1 MNLHYSNAVVAP
13 QNSSGRSAVVEVLRA
28 NSVAAYISANILLY
42 VGLSLQVTTLA
53 KQVYDITRRELDLG
67 WLGLAEFLPIAL
79 LVFVTGTV
87 ADRYNRKR
95 ISQIAMFGE
104 LASALLLAWY
114 ASTKPTGVFPI
125 FMIAILYGSSRAFLA
140 PSMRPI
146 AANIAPE
153 GRLPQMIALYSTV
166 WTSAGIIGPAA
177 SGFLYSASP
186 VLAYL
191 VGSALILGALGSFST
206 VNVPPTQ
213 RSADH
218 AGHSHAGE
226 TPGDESRGGAS
237 GERPTLRSAVE
248 GLRYIRRTP
257 ILFAAIALDLFA
269 VLFGGAVA
277 LLPVIA
283 EERLGV
289 GNIAYGWLRA
299 AAGIGAGSV
308 ALLLAVRPLRRHV
321 GKWLLVA
328 VGVFGAGTIVLGLT
342 RTYWIAFV
350 AILVIH
356 GADMVS
362 VFVRGS
368 IVPLVTPDDKR
379 GRVSA
384 VENVFIG
391 ATNELGAF
399 ESGVAA
405 AAVGVPATVVGG
417 GVFTLGIVGVWW
429 VKFKQLRNVDRFE
442 DLQPA

>member
-1 MNLHYSNAVVAP
+1 MTLQH
-13 QNSSGRSAVVEVLRA
+13 SSGRTSVLQILRA
-28 NSVAAYISANILLY
+28 PSVGAYIGANVLLY

-67 WLGLAEFLPIAL
+67 FLGLAEFLPIAL
-79 LVFVTGTV
+79 LVFITGTV
-87 ADRYNRKR
+87 ADRFNRKR
-95 ISQIAMFGE
+95 ISQMAMCGE
-104 LASALLLAWY
+104 LASALLLMWY
-114 ASTKPTGVFPI
+114 ASTEPTGVFPI
-125 FMIAILYGSSRAFLA
+125 FLIAILYGGSRAFLA

-146 AANIAPE
+146 AASIAPE

-166 WTSAGIIGPAA
+166 WTSAGIVGPAM

-186 VLAYL
+186 VVAYG
-191 VGSALILGALGSFST
+191 VGSALIASAIVLFSGVRVPATQHGA
-206 VNVPPTQ
+206 
-213 RSADH
+213 
-218 AGHSHAGE
+218 AGN
-226 TPGDESRGGAS
+226 
-237 GERPTLRSAVE
+237 ERPTLQSAVE

-257 ILFAAIALDLFA
+257 ILFAAISLDLFA

-283 EERLGV
+283 EERLGG

-299 AAGIGAGSV
+299 SAGIGAGAV
-308 ALLLAVRPLRRHV
+308 ALLLAIRPLRRYV
-321 GKWLLVA
+321 GRWLLVA
-328 VGVFGAGTIVLGLT
+328 VAVFGVGTIVLGLT
-342 RTYWIAFV
+342 RNYWIAFFAV
-350 AILVIH
+350 MVLH

-405 AAVGVPATVVGG
+405 QAVGVPATVVGG
-417 GVFTLGIVGVWW
+417 GVLTLGIVGVWW
-429 VKFKQLRNVDRFE
+429 FKFKEMRNVDRFE
-442 DLQPA
+442 DLKPT

>member
-1 MNLHYSNAVVAP
+1 MTP
-13 QNSSGRSAVVEVLRA
+13 ERKSGRAPLLEILRA
-28 NSVAAYISANILLY
+28 PSVAAYISANILLY

-53 KQVYDITRRELDLG
+53 KQVYDITKRELDLG

-95 ISQIAMFGE
+95 VSQLAMTGE

-114 ASTKPTGVFPI
+114 ASTEPTGVFPI

-146 AANIAPE
+146 AAAIAPE

-191 VGSALILGALGSFST
+191 VGSALIISAISSFSA
-206 VNVPPTQ
+206 VRVPPTQ
-213 RSADH
+213 RSTTS
-218 AGHSHAGE
+218 AG
-226 TPGDESRGGAS
+226 DGGGGGS
-237 GERPTLRSAVE
+237 GAERPTMRSAIE
-248 GLRYIRRTP
+248 GLRYVRRTP

-299 AAGIGAGSV
+299 AAGIGAGAV
-308 ALLLAVRPLRRHV
+308 ALMLAVRPLRRHV
-321 GKWLLVA
+321 GRWLLVA
-328 VGVFGAGTIVLGLT
+328 VAIFGVATIVLGFT

-350 AILVIH
+350 AIIVIH

-399 ESGVAA
+399 QSGVAA

-429 VKFKQLRNVDRFE
+429 MKFKQLRDVDRFE
-442 DLQPA
+442 DLKPS

>member
-1 MNLHYSNAVVAP
+1 
-13 QNSSGRSAVVEVLRA
+13 
-28 NSVAAYISANILLY
+28 VAAYISANILLY

-53 KQVYDITRRELDLG
+53 KQVYDITKRELDLG

-95 ISQIAMFGE
+95 VSQLAMMGE

-114 ASTKPTGVFPI
+114 ASTEPTGVFPI

-146 AANIAPE
+146 AAAIAPE

-191 VGSALILGALGSFST
+191 VGSALIISAISSFSA
-206 VNVPPTQ
+206 VRVPPTQ
-213 RSADH
+213 RSTTS
-218 AGHSHAGE
+218 AG
-226 TPGDESRGGAS
+226 DGGGGGS
-237 GERPTLRSAVE
+237 GAERPTMRSAIE
-248 GLRYIRRTP
+248 GLRYVRRTP

-299 AAGIGAGSV
+299 AAGIGAGAV
-308 ALLLAVRPLRRHV
+308 ALMLAVRPLRRHV
-321 GKWLLVA
+321 GRWLLVA
-328 VGVFGAGTIVLGLT
+328 VAIFGVATIVLGFT

-350 AILVIH
+350 AIIVIH

-399 ESGVAA
+399 QSGVAA

-429 VKFKQLRNVDRFE
+429 MKFKQLRDVDRFE
-442 DLQPA
+442 DLKPS

>member
-1 MNLHYSNAVVAP
+1 ML
-13 QNSSGRSAVVEVLRA
+13 EILRA
-28 NSVAAYISANILLY
+28 PSVAAYISANILLY

-53 KQVYDITRRELDLG
+53 KQVYDITKRELDLG

-95 ISQIAMFGE
+95 ISQFAMLGE

-114 ASTKPTGVFPI
+114 ASTEPTGVFPI
-125 FMIAILYGSSRAFLA
+125 FVIAILYGSSRAFLA

-146 AANIAPE
+146 AAAIAPE

-191 VGSALILGALGSFST
+191 VGSALIGCAITSFST
-206 VNVPPTQ
+206 VRVPPTK
-213 RSADH
+213 RAAD
-218 AGHSHAGE
+218 
-226 TPGDESRGGAS
+226 DAS
-237 GERPTLRSAVE
+237 GELRGVGSNERPTLRSAIE
-248 GLRYIRRTP
+248 GLSYIRRTP

-308 ALLLAVRPLRRHV
+308 ALLLAIRPLRRHV

-350 AILVIH
+350 AVLVIH

-442 DLQPA
+442 DLKSS

>member
-1 MNLHYSNAVVAP
+1 ML
-13 QNSSGRSAVVEVLRA
+13 EVLRA
-28 NSVAAYISANILLY
+28 PSVGAYIGANVLLY

-53 KQVYDITRRELDLG
+53 KQVYDINKREIDLG
-67 WLGLAEFLPIAL
+67 FLGLAEFLPIAL

-87 ADRYNRKR
+87 ADRFNRKR
-95 ISQIAMFGE
+95 VSQLAMAGE
-104 LASALLLAWY
+104 LASAVLLMWY
-114 ASTKPTGVFPI
+114 ASTEPTSVLPI
-125 FMIAILYGSSRAFLA
+125 FLIAILYGSSRAFLA

-166 WTSAGIIGPAA
+166 WTSAGIVGPAM

-186 VLAYL
+186 VVAYGT
-191 VGSALILGALGSFST
+191 GSALVLLAIATFSI
-206 VNVPPTQ
+206 VRVPPTK
-213 RSADH
+213 RAAD
-218 AGHSHAGE
+218 S
-226 TPGDESRGGAS
+226 D
-237 GERPTLRSAVE
+237 ERPTLRSAVE

-299 AAGIGAGSV
+299 AAGIGAGGV
-308 ALLLAVRPLRRHV
+308 ALVLAVRPLRRNV
-321 GKWLLVA
+321 GRWLLVA

-405 AAVGVPATVVGG
+405 QAVGVPATVVGG
-417 GVFTLGIVGVWW
+417 GVLTLGIVGVWW

-442 DLQPA
+442 DLNPA

>member
-1 MNLHYSNAVVAP
+1 ML
-13 QNSSGRSAVVEVLRA
+13 EVLRA
-28 NSVAAYISANILLY
+28 PSVGAYIGANVLLY

-53 KQVYDITRRELDLG
+53 KQVYDINKREIDLG
-67 WLGLAEFLPIAL
+67 FLGLAEFLPIAL

-87 ADRYNRKR
+87 ADRFNRKR
-95 ISQIAMFGE
+95 VSQLAMAGE
-104 LASALLLAWY
+104 LASALLLMWY
-114 ASTKPTGVFPI
+114 ASTEPTSVLPI
-125 FMIAILYGSSRAFLA
+125 FLIAILYGGSRAFLA

-166 WTSAGIIGPAA
+166 WTSAGIVGPAM

-186 VLAYL
+186 VVAYGT
-191 VGSALILGALGSFST
+191 GSALVLLAIATFST
-206 VNVPPTQ
+206 VRVPPTK
-213 RSADH
+213 RAAD
-218 AGHSHAGE
+218 S
-226 TPGDESRGGAS
+226 D
-237 GERPTLRSAVE
+237 ERPTLRSAVE

-299 AAGIGAGSV
+299 AAGIGAGGV
-308 ALLLAVRPLRRHV
+308 ALVLAVRPLRRNV
-321 GKWLLVA
+321 GRWLLVA

-405 AAVGVPATVVGG
+405 QAVGVPATVVGG
-417 GVFTLGIVGVWW
+417 GVLTLGIVGVWW

-442 DLQPA
+442 DLKPA

>member
-1 MNLHYSNAVVAP
+1 M
-13 QNSSGRSAVVEVLRA
+13 LRA
-28 NSVAAYISANILLY
+28 PSVGAYISANVLLY

-67 WLGLAEFLPIAL
+67 FLGLAEFLPIAL

-87 ADRYNRKR
+87 ADRFNRKR
-95 ISQIAMFGE
+95 ISQIAMAGE
-104 LASALLLAWY
+104 LASALLLMWY
-114 ASTKPTGVFPI
+114 ASTKPTSVFPI
-125 FMIAILYGSSRAFLA
+125 FVIAVLYGSSRAFLA

-146 AANIAPE
+146 AAAIAPE

-166 WTSAGIIGPAA
+166 WTSAGIVGPAM

-186 VLAYL
+186 VIAYGT
-191 VGSALILGALGSFST
+191 GSALILIALATFSA
-206 VNVPPTQ
+206 VRVPATQ
-213 RSADH
+213 RGAD
-218 AGHSHAGE
+218 AN
-226 TPGDESRGGAS
+226 
-237 GERPTLRSAVE
+237 ERPTLRSAVE

-299 AAGIGAGSV
+299 AAGIGAGAV
-308 ALLLAVRPLRRHV
+308 ALLLAIRPLRRNV
-321 GKWLLVA
+321 GRWLLVA
-328 VGVFGAGTIVLGLT
+328 VAVFGVGTIVLGLT

-405 AAVGVPATVVGG
+405 QAIGVPATVVGG
-417 GVFTLGIVGVWW
+417 GVLTLGIVGVWW
-429 VKFKQLRNVDRFE
+429 VKFKQLRDVDRFE
-442 DLQPA
+442 DLKPA

>member
-1 MNLHYSNAVVAP
+1 VTP
-13 QNSSGRSAVVEVLRA
+13 QNSSGRASVLEILRA
-28 NSVAAYISANILLY
+28 PSVGAYIAANVLLY

-95 ISQIAMFGE
+95 VSQLAMMGE

-114 ASTKPTGVFPI
+114 ASTEPTGVFPI
-125 FMIAILYGSSRAFLA
+125 FMIAILYGGSRAFLA

-191 VGSALILGALGSFST
+191 VGSALILCAIASFSA
-206 VNVPPTQ
+206 VRVPPTQ
-213 RSADH
+213 RVGNAASESN
-218 AGHSHAGE
+218 AGESHA
-226 TPGDESRGGAS
+226 GAS

-308 ALLLAVRPLRRHV
+308 ALLLAIRPLRRHV

-328 VGVFGAGTIVLGLT
+328 VGVFGVGTIVLGLT

>member
-1 MNLHYSNAVVAP
+1 MSSQHT
-13 QNSSGRSAVVEVLRA
+13 SGRRNVLEVLRA
-28 NSVAAYISANILLY
+28 PSVGAYIGANVLLY

-53 KQVYDITRRELDLG
+53 KQVYDINKREIDLG
-67 WLGLAEFLPIAL
+67 FLGLAEFLPIAL

-87 ADRYNRKR
+87 ADRFNRKR
-95 ISQIAMFGE
+95 VSQLAMAGE
-104 LASALLLAWY
+104 LASAVLLMWY
-114 ASTKPTGVFPI
+114 ASTEPTSVLPI
-125 FMIAILYGSSRAFLA
+125 FLIAILYGSSRAFLA

-166 WTSAGIIGPAA
+166 WTSAGIVGPAM

-186 VLAYL
+186 VVAYGT
-191 VGSALILGALGSFST
+191 GSALVLLAIATFSI
-206 VNVPPTQ
+206 VRVPPTK
-213 RSADH
+213 RAAD
-218 AGHSHAGE
+218 S
-226 TPGDESRGGAS
+226 D
-237 GERPTLRSAVE
+237 ERPTLRSAVE

-299 AAGIGAGSV
+299 AAGIGAGGV
-308 ALLLAVRPLRRHV
+308 ALVLAVRPLRRNV
-321 GKWLLVA
+321 GRWLLVA

-405 AAVGVPATVVGG
+405 QAVGVPATVVGG
-417 GVFTLGIVGVWW
+417 GVLTLGIVGVWW

-442 DLQPA
+442 DLKPA

>member
-1 MNLHYSNAVVAP
+1 
-13 QNSSGRSAVVEVLRA
+13 VLRA
-28 NSVAAYISANILLY
+28 PSVGAYISANVLLY

-67 WLGLAEFLPIAL
+67 FLGLAEFLPIAL

-87 ADRYNRKR
+87 ADRFNRKR
-95 ISQIAMFGE
+95 VSQIAMAGE
-104 LASALLLAWY
+104 LASALLLMWY
-114 ASTKPTGVFPI
+114 ASTKPTSVFPI
-125 FMIAILYGSSRAFLA
+125 FVIAVLYGSSRAFLA

-146 AANIAPE
+146 AAAIAPE

-166 WTSAGIIGPAA
+166 WTSAGIVGPAM

-186 VLAYL
+186 VVAYGT
-191 VGSALILGALGSFST
+191 GSALILIALATFSS
-206 VNVPPTQ
+206 VRVPPTQ
-213 RSADH
+213 RADD
-218 AGHSHAGE
+218 HS
-226 TPGDESRGGAS
+226 
-237 GERPTLRSAVE
+237 ERPTLRSAVE
-248 GLRYIRRTP
+248 GLSYIRRTP

-299 AAGIGAGSV
+299 AAGIGAGAV
-308 ALLLAVRPLRRHV
+308 ALLLAIRPLRRNV
-321 GKWLLVA
+321 GRWLLVA
-328 VGVFGAGTIVLGLT
+328 VAVFGVGTIVLGLT

-350 AILVIH
+350 AMLVIH

-405 AAVGVPATVVGG
+405 QAVGVPATVVGG
-417 GVFTLGIVGVWW
+417 GVLTLGVVGVWW
-429 VKFKQLRNVDRFE
+429 VKFKQLRDVDRFE
-442 DLQPA
+442 DLKPA

>member
-1 MNLHYSNAVVAP
+1 MLK
-13 QNSSGRSAVVEVLRA
+13 VLRA
-28 NSVAAYISANILLY
+28 PSVGAYIGANVLLY

-53 KQVYDITRRELDLG
+53 KQVYDINKREIDLG
-67 WLGLAEFLPIAL
+67 FLGLAEFLPIAL

-87 ADRYNRKR
+87 ADRFNRKR
-95 ISQIAMFGE
+95 VSQLAMAGE
-104 LASALLLAWY
+104 LASAVLLMWY
-114 ASTKPTGVFPI
+114 ASTEPTSVLPI
-125 FMIAILYGSSRAFLA
+125 FLIAILYGSSRAFLA

-166 WTSAGIIGPAA
+166 WTSAGIVGPAM

-186 VLAYL
+186 VVAYGT
-191 VGSALILGALGSFST
+191 GSALVLLAIATFST
-206 VNVPPTQ
+206 VRVPPTK
-213 RSADH
+213 RAAD
-218 AGHSHAGE
+218 S
-226 TPGDESRGGAS
+226 D
-237 GERPTLRSAVE
+237 ERPTLRSAVE

-299 AAGIGAGSV
+299 AAGIGAGGV
-308 ALLLAVRPLRRHV
+308 ALVLAVRPLRRNV
-321 GKWLLVA
+321 GRWLLVA

-350 AILVIH
+350 AVLVIH

-405 AAVGVPATVVGG
+405 QAVGVPATVVGG
-417 GVFTLGIVGVWW
+417 GVLTLGIVGVWW

>member
-1 MNLHYSNAVVAP
+1 MTP
-13 QNSSGRSAVVEVLRA
+13 QNSSGRPALIEILRA
-28 NSVAAYISANILLY
+28 PSVAAYISANILLY

-95 ISQIAMFGE
+95 ISQLAMTGE
-104 LASALLLAWY
+104 LASAMLLAWY
-114 ASTKPTGVFPI
+114 ASTEPTGVFPI

-146 AANIAPE
+146 AAAIAPE

-191 VGSALILGALGSFST
+191 VGSALVVCAIASFSS
-206 VNVPPTQ
+206 VRVPPTQ
-213 RSADH
+213 RAADAAGDDADASAGS
-218 AGHSHAGE
+218 AA
-226 TPGDESRGGAS
+226 
-237 GERPTLRSAVE
+237 ERPTLRTAIE
-248 GLRYIRRTP
+248 GLHYIRRTP

-299 AAGIGAGSV
+299 AAGIGAGGV

-442 DLQPA
+442 DLKPS

>member
-1 MNLHYSNAVVAP
+1 VL
-13 QNSSGRSAVVEVLRA
+13 EVLRA
-28 NSVAAYISANILLY
+28 PSVGAYIGANVLLY

-53 KQVYDITRRELDLG
+53 KQVYDINKREIDLG
-67 WLGLAEFLPIAL
+67 FLGLAEFLPIAL

-87 ADRYNRKR
+87 ADRFNRKR
-95 ISQIAMFGE
+95 VSQLAMAGE
-104 LASALLLAWY
+104 LASAVLLMWY
-114 ASTKPTGVFPI
+114 ASTEPTSVLPI
-125 FMIAILYGSSRAFLA
+125 FLIAILYVSSRAFLA

-166 WTSAGIIGPAA
+166 WTSAGIVGPAM

-186 VLAYL
+186 VVAYGT
-191 VGSALILGALGSFST
+191 GSALVLLAIATFST
-206 VNVPPTQ
+206 VRVPPTK
-213 RSADH
+213 RAAD
-218 AGHSHAGE
+218 S
-226 TPGDESRGGAS
+226 D
-237 GERPTLRSAVE
+237 ERPTLRSAVE

-299 AAGIGAGSV
+299 AAGIGAGGV
-308 ALLLAVRPLRRHV
+308 ALVLAVRPLRRNV
-321 GKWLLVA
+321 GRWLLVA

-405 AAVGVPATVVGG
+405 QAVGVPATVVGG
-417 GVFTLGIVGVWW
+417 GVLTLGIVGVWW

-442 DLQPA
+442 DLKPA

>member
-1 MNLHYSNAVVAP
+1 MTP
-13 QNSSGRSAVVEVLRA
+13 ERKSGRAPLLEILRA
-28 NSVAAYISANILLY
+28 PSVAAYISANILLY

-53 KQVYDITRRELDLG
+53 KQVYDITKRELDLG

-95 ISQIAMFGE
+95 ISQFAMLGE

-114 ASTKPTGVFPI
+114 ASTEPTGVFPI
-125 FMIAILYGSSRAFLA
+125 FVIAILYGSSRAFLA

-146 AANIAPE
+146 AAAIAPE

-191 VGSALILGALGSFST
+191 VGSALIGCAITSFST
-206 VNVPPTQ
+206 VRVPPTK
-213 RSADH
+213 RAAD
-218 AGHSHAGE
+218 
-226 TPGDESRGGAS
+226 DAS
-237 GERPTLRSAVE
+237 GELRGVGSNERPTLRSAIE
-248 GLRYIRRTP
+248 GLSYIRRTP

-269 VLFGGAVA
+269 
-277 LLPVIA
+277 
-283 EERLGV
+283 
-289 GNIAYGWLRA
+289 
-299 AAGIGAGSV
+299 
-308 ALLLAVRPLRRHV
+308 
-321 GKWLLVA
+321 
-328 VGVFGAGTIVLGLT
+328 
-342 RTYWIAFV
+342 
-350 AILVIH
+350 
-356 GADMVS
+356 
-362 VFVRGS
+362 
-368 IVPLVTPDDKR
+368 
-379 GRVSA
+379 
-384 VENVFIG
+384 FIG

-442 DLQPA
+442 DLKSS

>member
-1 MNLHYSNAVVAP
+1 MTSQH
-13 QNSSGRSAVVEVLRA
+13 SSGRTSVLQILRA
-28 NSVAAYISANILLY
+28 PSVGAYIGANVLLY

-67 WLGLAEFLPIAL
+67 FLGLAEFLPIAL
-79 LVFVTGTV
+79 LVFITGTV
-87 ADRYNRKR
+87 ADRFNRKR
-95 ISQIAMFGE
+95 ISQMAMCGE
-104 LASALLLAWY
+104 LASALLLMWY
-114 ASTKPTGVFPI
+114 ASTEPTGVFPI
-125 FMIAILYGSSRAFLA
+125 FLIAILYGGSRAFLA

-146 AANIAPE
+146 AASIAPE

-166 WTSAGIIGPAA
+166 WTSAGIVGPAM

-186 VLAYL
+186 VVAYG
-191 VGSALILGALGSFST
+191 VGSALIASAIVLFSGVRVPATQHGA
-206 VNVPPTQ
+206 
-213 RSADH
+213 
-218 AGHSHAGE
+218 AGN
-226 TPGDESRGGAS
+226 
-237 GERPTLRSAVE
+237 ERPTLQSAVE

-257 ILFAAIALDLFA
+257 ILFAAISLDLFA

-299 AAGIGAGSV
+299 SAGIGAGAV
-308 ALLLAVRPLRRHV
+308 ALLLAIRPLRRYV
-321 GKWLLVA
+321 GRWLLVA
-328 VGVFGAGTIVLGLT
+328 VAVFGIGTIVLGLT
-342 RTYWIAFV
+342 RNYWIAFFAV
-350 AILVIH
+350 MVLH

-405 AAVGVPATVVGG
+405 QAVGVPATVVGG
-417 GVFTLGIVGVWW
+417 GVLTLGIVGVWW
-429 VKFKQLRNVDRFE
+429 FKFKEMRNVDRFE
-442 DLQPA
+442 DLKPT

>member
-1 MNLHYSNAVVAP
+1 VAP
-13 QNSSGRSAVVEVLRA
+13 QNSSGRSAVIEVLRA
-28 NSVAAYISANILLY
+28 PSVGAYIAANVLLY

-95 ISQIAMFGE
+95 VSQLAMFGE

-191 VGSALILGALGSFST
+191 VGSALILCALASFST

-213 RSADH
+213 R
-218 AGHSHAGE
+218 AGHAAGESHAGE
-226 TPGDESRGGAS
+226 SQAGAS
-237 GERPTLRSAVE
+237 SERPTLRSAVE

-299 AAGIGAGSV
+299 AAGIGAGGV
-308 ALLLAVRPLRRHV
+308 ALLLAIRPLRRHV
-321 GKWLLVA
+321 GKWLLAA
-328 VGVFGAGTIVLGLT
+328 VGVFGVGTIVLGLT

>member
-1 MNLHYSNAVVAP
+1 MTP
-13 QNSSGRSAVVEVLRA
+13 ERKSGRAPLLEILRA
-28 NSVAAYISANILLY
+28 PSVAAYISANILLY

-53 KQVYDITRRELDLG
+53 KQVYDITKRELDLG

-95 ISQIAMFGE
+95 ISQFAMLGE

-114 ASTKPTGVFPI
+114 ASTEPTGVFPI
-125 FMIAILYGSSRAFLA
+125 FMIAILYGGSRAFLA

-146 AANIAPE
+146 AAAIAPE

-191 VGSALILGALGSFST
+191 VGSALIVCAITSFST
-206 VNVPPTQ
+206 VRVPPTQ
-213 RSADH
+213 RAARD
-218 AGHSHAGE
+218 
-226 TPGDESRGGAS
+226 AS
-237 GERPTLRSAVE
+237 GELRGVSGTERPTLRSAIE
-248 GLRYIRRTP
+248 GLSYIRRTP

-299 AAGIGAGSV
+299 AAGIGAGAV
-308 ALLLAVRPLRRHV
+308 ALMLAVRPLRRHV
-321 GKWLLVA
+321 GRWLLVA
-328 VGVFGAGTIVLGLT
+328 VAIFGVATIVLGFT

-350 AILVIH
+350 AIIVIH

-399 ESGVAA
+399 QSGVAA

-429 VKFKQLRNVDRFE
+429 MKFKQLRDVDRFE
-442 DLQPA
+442 DLKPS

>member
-1 MNLHYSNAVVAP
+1 VTP
-13 QNSSGRSAVVEVLRA
+13 EKKSGRPAVIEVLRA
-28 NSVAAYISANILLY
+28 PSVSAYISANVLLY
-42 VGLSLQVTTLA
+42 IGLSLQVTTLA

-95 ISQIAMFGE
+95 VSQMAMAGE

-114 ASTKPTGVFPI
+114 ASTEPTGVFPI

-146 AANIAPE
+146 AAAIAPE

-191 VGSALILGALGSFST
+191 VGSALIMSAIASFST
-206 VNVPPTQ
+206 VRVPPTQ
-213 RSADH
+213 RAASP
-218 AGHSHAGE
+218 
-226 TPGDESRGGAS
+226 TGDVDKD
-237 GERPTLRSAVE
+237 ERPTLRSAIE
-248 GLRYIRRTP
+248 GLRYVRRTP

-299 AAGIGAGSV
+299 AAGIGAGAV
-308 ALLLAVRPLRRHV
+308 ALLLAVRPLRRNV

-328 VGVFGAGTIVLGLT
+328 VAVFGVSTIVLGIT

-350 AILVIH
+350 AIIVIH

-399 ESGVAA
+399 QSGVAA
-405 AAVGVPATVVGG
+405 AAVGVPATIVGG
-417 GVFTLGIVGVWW
+417 GVFTLGVVGVWW
-429 VKFKQLRNVDRFE
+429 VKFKQLRDVDRFE
-442 DLQPA
+442 DLKPS

>member
-1 MNLHYSNAVVAP
+1 MTP
-13 QNSSGRSAVVEVLRA
+13 QNSSGRPALVEILRA
-28 NSVAAYISANILLY
+28 PSVAAYISANILLY

-95 ISQIAMFGE
+95 ISQLAMTGE
-104 LASALLLAWY
+104 LASAMLLAWY
-114 ASTKPTGVFPI
+114 ASTEPTGVFPI

-146 AANIAPE
+146 AAAIAPE

-191 VGSALILGALGSFST
+191 VGSALIVCAIASFSS
-206 VNVPPTQ
+206 VRVPPTQ
-213 RSADH
+213 RAAGAAGAD
-218 AGHSHAGE
+218 G
-226 TPGDESRGGAS
+226 GGAA
-237 GERPTLRSAVE
+237 ERPTLRTAIE
-248 GLRYIRRTP
+248 GLHYIRRTP

-299 AAGIGAGSV
+299 AAGIGAGGV

-442 DLQPA
+442 DLKPS

>member
-1 MNLHYSNAVVAP
+1 MTP
-13 QNSSGRSAVVEVLRA
+13 ERKSGRAPLLEILRA
-28 NSVAAYISANILLY
+28 PSVAAYISANILLY

-53 KQVYDITRRELDLG
+53 KQVYDITKRELDLG

-95 ISQIAMFGE
+95 ISQFAMLGE

-114 ASTKPTGVFPI
+114 ASTEPTGVFPI
-125 FMIAILYGSSRAFLA
+125 FMIAILYGGSRAFLA

-146 AANIAPE
+146 AAAIAPE

-191 VGSALILGALGSFST
+191 VGSALIVCAITSFST
-206 VNVPPTQ
+206 VRVPPTQ
-213 RSADH
+213 RAARD
-218 AGHSHAGE
+218 
-226 TPGDESRGGAS
+226 AS
-237 GERPTLRSAVE
+237 GELRGVSGTERPTLRSAIE
-248 GLRYIRRTP
+248 GLSYIRRTP

-283 EERLGV
+283 EEQLGV

-299 AAGIGAGSV
+299 AAGIGAGGV
-308 ALLLAVRPLRRHV
+308 ALLLAIRPLRRHV

-328 VGVFGAGTIVLGLT
+328 GGVFGVGTIVLGLT

-350 AILVIH
+350 AILIIH

-429 VKFKQLRNVDRFE
+429 MKFKQLRDVDRFE
-442 DLQPA
+442 DLKPS

>member
-1 MNLHYSNAVVAP
+1 VSSQH
-13 QNSSGRSAVVEVLRA
+13 SSGRRNVLEVLRA
-28 NSVAAYISANILLY
+28 PSVGAYIGANALLN
-42 VGLSLQVTTLA
+42 VGLSLQVTSLA
-53 KQVYDITRRELDLG
+53 KQVYDINKREIDLG
-67 WLGLAEFLPIAL
+67 FLGLAEFLPIAL

-87 ADRYNRKR
+87 ADRFDRKR
-95 ISQIAMFGE
+95 VSQLAMAGE
-104 LASALLLAWY
+104 LASAVLLMWY
-114 ASTKPTGVFPI
+114 ASTVPTSVLPI
-125 FMIAILYGSSRAFLA
+125 FLIAILYGSSRAFLA
-140 PSMRPI
+140 PTMRPI

-166 WTSAGIIGPAA
+166 WTSAGIVGPAM

-186 VLAYL
+186 VVAYGT
-191 VGSALILGALGSFST
+191 GSALVLLAIATFST
-206 VNVPPTQ
+206 VRVPPTQ
-213 RSADH
+213 RATD
-218 AGHSHAGE
+218 
-226 TPGDESRGGAS
+226 GD
-237 GERPTLRSAVE
+237 ERPTLRSAVE

-299 AAGIGAGSV
+299 AAGIGAGGV
-308 ALLLAVRPLRRHV
+308 AILLAVRPQRRNV
-321 GKWLLVA
+321 GRWLLVA
-328 VGVFGAGTIVLGLT
+328 VGVFGAATIVLGLT

-350 AILVIH
+350 AVLVIH

-405 AAVGVPATVVGG
+405 QAVGVPATVVGG
-417 GVFTLGIVGVWW
+417 GVLTLGIVGVWW
-429 VKFKQLRNVDRFE
+429 LKFKQLRNVDRFE

>member
-1 MNLHYSNAVVAP
+1 ML
-13 QNSSGRSAVVEVLRA
+13 EVLRA
-28 NSVAAYISANILLY
+28 PSVGAYIGANALLN
-42 VGLSLQVTTLA
+42 VGLSLQVTSLA
-53 KQVYDITRRELDLG
+53 KQVYDINKREIDLG
-67 WLGLAEFLPIAL
+67 FLGLAEFLPIAL

-87 ADRYNRKR
+87 ADRFDRKR
-95 ISQIAMFGE
+95 VSQLAMAGE
-104 LASALLLAWY
+104 LASAVLLMWY
-114 ASTKPTGVFPI
+114 ASTVPTSVLPI
-125 FMIAILYGSSRAFLA
+125 FLIAILYGSSRAFLA
-140 PSMRPI
+140 PTMRPI

-166 WTSAGIIGPAA
+166 WTSAGIVGPAM

-186 VLAYL
+186 VVAYGT
-191 VGSALILGALGSFST
+191 GSALVLLAIATFST
-206 VNVPPTQ
+206 VRVPPTQ
-213 RSADH
+213 RATD
-218 AGHSHAGE
+218 
-226 TPGDESRGGAS
+226 GD
-237 GERPTLRSAVE
+237 ERPTLRSAVE

-299 AAGIGAGSV
+299 AAGIGAGGV
-308 ALLLAVRPLRRHV
+308 AILLAVRPLRRNV
-321 GKWLLVA
+321 GRWLLVA
-328 VGVFGAGTIVLGLT
+328 VGVFGAATIVLGLT

-350 AILVIH
+350 AVLVIH

-405 AAVGVPATVVGG
+405 QAVGVPATVVGG
-417 GVFTLGIVGVWW
+417 GVLTLGIVGVWW
-429 VKFKQLRNVDRFE
+429 LKFKQLRNVDRFE